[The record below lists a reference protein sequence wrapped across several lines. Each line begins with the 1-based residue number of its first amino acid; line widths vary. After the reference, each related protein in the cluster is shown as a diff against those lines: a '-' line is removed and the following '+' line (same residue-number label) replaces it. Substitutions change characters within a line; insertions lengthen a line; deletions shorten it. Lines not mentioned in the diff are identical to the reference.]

1 MTDDISMLTNTCYT
15 AIRCRSDLSL
25 LSTVNL
31 QQNFLTGPLPSSWG
45 RLGNLAEMHLN
56 NNMINGSLPD
66 AWSKMDS
73 LYFLALDN
81 NQVHAGSS
89 S

>member
-1 MTDDISMLTNTCYT
+1 VDVITIS
-15 AIRCRSDLSL
+15 CRSDLGL

-31 QQNFLTGPLPSSWG
+31 QKNFLTGPLPASWG
-45 RLGNLAEMHLN
+45 ALGNLAEMYLN

-73 LYFLALDN
+73 LYFLTLDN
-81 NQVHAGSS
+81 NQVQSHRWL
-89 S
+89 